1 MRQVILEGLKQ
12 ALHEGKATVN
22 LAEAS
27 ALTGSGSG
35 VGGRVYNED
44 VFASLRYWNP
54 FRVYANQT
62 MTSDSDIQF
71 TVKTGNAANA
81 TNPWGYTVNANSGSP
96 NIATSIWQLPMRVI
110 SAQMPI
116 RAAAMD
122 DINGLDAALAEDLA
136 MEFSQI
142 EAASM
147 AINNDQAGSTTTSTG
162 ATNGLRGLKMY
173 AGTAGSTAA
182 YGSSGTAI
190 TNGIHTLNTVGYTHS
205 GGIEWE
211 SLVDVANALPGQFW
225 RMPGTAWMMH
235 PTALQTLREYTH
247 AGNSYALVETG
258 EDGEGPGVNIMGW
271 PVIVNPYLDAPAIG
285 ASPIYLANW
294 PRFMWIV
301 DHSEMTLQRMEQTQP
316 GTITIYAEKRLVST
330 VRDVTAGVRLIGA

>member
-1 MRQVILEGLKQ
+1 MRQVILEGLKK
-12 ALHEGKATVN
+12 ALHEGKAKVN

-62 MTSDSDIQF
+62 MTADSDIQF
-71 TVKTGNAANA
+71 TVKTGNAANS

-147 AINNDQAGSTTTSTG
+147 AINDDQAGSTTTSTG

-225 RMPGTAWMMH
+225 RMQGTAWMMH

-247 AGNSYALVETG
+247 AESVMRL
-258 EDGEGPGVNIMGW
+258 
-271 PVIVNPYLDAPAIG
+271 G
-285 ASPIYLANW
+285 ASSMRSPASSKTDLEE
-294 PRFMWIV
+294 
-301 DHSEMTLQRMEQTQP
+301 H
-316 GTITIYAEKRLVST
+316 
-330 VRDVTAGVRLIGA
+330 

>member
-1 MRQVILEGLKQ
+1 
-12 ALHEGKATVN
+12 
-22 LAEAS
+22 
-27 ALTGSGSG
+27 
-35 VGGRVYNED
+35 
-44 VFASLRYWNP
+44 
-54 FRVYANQT
+54 
-62 MTSDSDIQF
+62 
-71 TVKTGNAANA
+71 
-81 TNPWGYTVNANSGSP
+81 
-96 NIATSIWQLPMRVI
+96 
-110 SAQMPI
+110 
-116 RAAAMD
+116 
-122 DINGLDAALAEDLA
+122 
-136 MEFSQI
+136 
-142 EAASM
+142 
-147 AINNDQAGSTTTSTG
+147 
-162 ATNGLRGLKMY
+162 MY

-190 TNGIHTLNTVGYTHS
+190 TNGIHTLNTVGYGHA

-211 SLVDVANALPGQFW
+211 SLVDAANALPGQFW

-301 DHSEMTLQRMEQTQP
+301 DYSEMTLQRMEQTQP

-330 VRDVTAGVRLIGA
+330 VRDVTAGVRLIGT

>member
-1 MRQVILEGLKQ
+1 MKQVILEGLKE
-12 ALHEGKATVN
+12 ALQQGKSTVN

-54 FRVYANQT
+54 FRVFANQT
-62 MTSDSDIQF
+62 MTADSDIQF
-71 TVKTGNAANA
+71 VVKTGNAADA
-81 TNPWGYTVNANSGSP
+81 TNPWGYTVSANSGSP

-122 DINGLDAALAEDLA
+122 DINGLDAALVEDLA

-173 AGTAGSTAA
+173 LGTAGSSAA
-182 YGSSGTAI
+182 YGTSGTAI
-190 TNGIHTLNTVGYTHS
+190 TAGIHTLNTIGYTNAS
-205 GGIEWE
+205 GVTWAN
-211 SLVDVANALPGQFW
+211 LVDAANALPGQFW
-225 RMPGTAWMMH
+225 RMEGTAWMMH
-235 PTALQTLREYTH
+235 PTVIQVLRKALTT
-247 AGNSYALVETG
+247 GNNNVLLETG
-258 EDGEGPGVNIMGW
+258 EFDEGPAINILGW
-271 PVIVNPYLDAPAIG
+271 PVIANPYLDAPAVG
-285 ASPIYLANW
+285 ASPVYLANW

-301 DHSEMTLQRMEQTQP
+301 DHSEMLLQRMEQTQP
-316 GTITIYAEKRLVST
+316 GTITIYAEKRMVST
-330 VRDVTAGVRLIGA
+330 VRDVTAGVRIIGT